1 MTNLAH
7 PTTAEQPHPDEDEG
21 YNMASLKPSQTGV
34 DNTVFAS
41 PKGHARHAARI
52 KIAIDPPDSFD
63 IACKSVSM
71 AVHDYR
77 EIGPGLTPKL
87 RDQARAF
94 IDRNRGV
101 LLAYWAGKMATQDFF
116 EQLKKP

>member
-1 MTNLAH
+1 MTNLAQS
-7 PTTAEQPHPDEDEG
+7 AEEPQFDEDEG
-21 YNMASLKPSQTGV
+21 FNMASLKPSQTGV

-41 PKGHARHAARI
+41 PRGRARHAARI

-63 IACKSVSM
+63 VACQSVSM

-77 EIGPGLTPKL
+77 EIGDGLTPKL

-94 IDRNRGV
+94 IDRNRTL
-101 LLAYWAGKMATQDFF
+101 LLAYWDGKLATVDFM
-116 EQLKKP
+116 EQLRPVKE